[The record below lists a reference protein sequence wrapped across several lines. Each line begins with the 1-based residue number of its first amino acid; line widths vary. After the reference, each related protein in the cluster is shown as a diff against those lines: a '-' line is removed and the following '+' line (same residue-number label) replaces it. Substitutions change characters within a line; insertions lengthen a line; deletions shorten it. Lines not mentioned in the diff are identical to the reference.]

1 MDDESAI
8 RQLVATW
15 LSATRAGD
23 TETLLDL
30 MTDDVVFLVAG
41 QEPFGR
47 EAFARASREQA
58 EASVVFDGASEIQE
72 IRILGD
78 WAYLRTRLRVSATR
92 PGSEV
97 PMVRSGH
104 TLSILRKD
112 AGRWRIARDANLL
125 AAAGASSGHS

>member
-92 PGSEV
+92 PGTEL
-97 PMVRSGH
+97 PMIRSGH

-112 AGRWRIARDANLL
+112 AGEWRIARDANLL
-125 AAAGASSGHS
+125 VAAGAPSGHS

>member
-1 MDDESAI
+1 VDDESAI

-92 PGSEV
+92 PGTEL
-97 PMVRSGH
+97 PMIRSGH

-112 AGRWRIARDANLL
+112 AGEWRIARDANLL
-125 AAAGASSGHS
+125 VAAGAPSGHS